1 MDAGDPRAA
10 RTNRALWDFS
20 TQTSCNCFQFWFQ
33 TCPNPVVPA
42 RGASGGEYCGNAAR
56 DVFGD
61 WQFGLHAVSLS
72 FVILFFCTKLL
83 VALALADSVSLS
95 N

>member
-1 MDAGDPRAA
+1 MDGGDPRAA
-10 RTNRALWDFS
+10 RTNRGVWDFN
-20 TQTSCNCFQFWFQ
+20 TQTLCNCFQFWGLRFQ

-42 RGASGGEYCGNAAR
+42 RGEYCGNAAQ

-61 WQFGLHAVSLS
+61 WQFCLHAVSLS
-72 FVILFFCTKLL
+72 FVILLFCTKLL